1 MGRQSHTVLA
11 LMDNY
16 SDIRPYN
23 DPEVSLVL
31 QRLLADPELLDTMA
45 KLRLPRLQSRF
56 PALLRPLVRWVLRR
70 QLLGVTTVR
79 QFQHIVKTYMDKM
92 IETTTASFTVSG
104 LENIDLGKPWL
115 LISNHRD
122 IALDPAFVN
131 YAIYRNGGDTVRIAI
146 GDNLLAKPFAADLMR
161 LNKSFIVKRSATA
174 PRQMLAAFKN
184 LSAYIRH
191 SLNDERATVWL
202 AQREGRAKDGIDSTE
217 PAIIK
222 MLCMSLRKGEE
233 DFGEFIQGLGIV
245 PVAISYEWDPCDAAK
260 ARELSLR
267 ETQGSYLKAEFE
279 DLQSIGMGISGQKGR
294 VHVHFGEPLTA
305 DFTSPIEVAAAVDAQ
320 IIEQYR
326 LQPSNIW
333 AYKQQ
338 CGNDDWRRLPSE
350 VLTELGDLGDAS
362 RAAFEQRMATI
373 PADFREKA
381 VAIYANAVIAK
392 LRRLPSAES
401 I

>member
-1 MGRQSHTVLA
+1 
-11 LMDNY
+11 MDNY

-23 DPEVSLVL
+23 DQEVAPVL

-45 KLRLPRLQSRF
+45 KLRAPAALRRF
-56 PALLRPLVRWVLRR
+56 PGLLRPLVRWVLKK
-70 QLLGVTTVR
+70 QLRGVSSVR
-79 QFQHIVKTYMDKM
+79 EFQIIVKNYMDSM

-104 LENIDLGKPWL
+104 LENLDRNRAWL
-115 LISNHRD
+115 LMSNHRD

-131 YAIYRNGGDTVRIAI
+131 YALYSNGGDTVRIAI

-191 SLNDERATVWL
+191 SLTEERATIWL
-202 AQREGRAKDGIDSTE
+202 AQREGRAKDGIDVTE

-222 MLCMSLRKGEE
+222 MLCMSQRKGEE
-233 DFGEFIQGLGIV
+233 EFGPFIQSLGIV

-267 ETQGSYLKAEFE
+267 ESQGKYLKAEFE
-279 DLQSIGMGISGQKGR
+279 DLQSIGLGISGQKGK
-294 VHVHFGEPLTA
+294 VHVHFGKPLEDDYRT
-305 DFTSPIEVAAAVDAQ
+305 PIEVAAAVDAQ
-320 IIEQYR
+320 IIEEYR

-333 AYKQQ
+333 AYEQQ
-338 CGNDDWRRLPSE
+338 CGNDDWRRLPGE
-350 VLTELGDLGDAS
+350 VLTELGDLSESS
-362 RAAFEQRMATI
+362 RAAFEQRMAAI
-373 PADFREKA
+373 PAEFREKA
-381 VAIYANAVIAK
+381 IAIYANPVIAK
-392 LRRLPSAES
+392 LGRLPSAQS
-401 I
+401 A